1 MFTDPLELNAGEL
14 RAVSGEDSVRM
25 IYGRYPMMV
34 TAGCLHRTLDRCGKK
49 PEVWTLRDRYAK
61 EFPVKNYCR
70 DCYNIIYN
78 SQPLCLLDLEEKIR
92 GIGAFRL
99 SFTTEGKEQVSKVLD
114 AWMKRE
120 RLEAEITRGHFK
132 RGVE

>member
-1 MFTDPLELNAGEL
+1 
-14 RAVSGEDSVRM
+14 
-25 IYGRYPMMV
+25 MMV

-49 PEVWTLRDRYAK
+49 PETWMLKDRYAK

-78 SQPLCLLDLEEKIR
+78 SQPLCLLDLKKKLE
-92 GIGAFRL
+92 GPGALRI
-99 SFTTEGKEQVSKVLD
+99 SFTTEGKGQALEVLD
-114 AWMKRE
+114 AWARGA
-120 RLEAEITRGHFK
+120 RLETEITRGHYK